1 MPFCSNCG
9 VQLANGAKFCQN
21 CGFPVQNMGGNGT
34 TQRTEYAGKIFKCP
48 NCGEIMDSFEAVCP
62 ACGYE
67 LRDAKASSAVKEFAM
82 KLEDIEAKRGAGR
95 HGSFGLHNI
104 LNVISKTDEQK
115 ISLIRSF
122 SIPNSKEDLLEFM
135 ILATSNINY
144 RAYASSDSLSRSEQ
158 ALDDAWAAKIK
169 QTYEKAKLLYK
180 EDDFFQKIEALYL
193 RYEKNLNKS
202 KKKGI
207 TKQALI
213 IFLALGWMPVAL
225 ISYFCVIA
233 PIKETNEVKRLEK
246 ITENVQE
253 ALNNGD
259 YKYALLLADSI
270 DYQRSDIAKEQKWDI
285 ERQHWVDIVLEEA
298 EKNGIILEY
307 TPTEDI
313 DNANE
318 SEETEGDLPT
328 ENDTEADKE

>member
-9 VQLANGAKFCQN
+9 VQLANGAKFCQK
-21 CGFPVQNMGGNGT
+21 CGLPVQNAKGNKT
-34 TQRTEYAGKIFKCP
+34 ANRTEYAGKIFKCP
-48 NCGEIMDSFEAVCP
+48 NCGETIDSFEATCP

-67 LRDAKASSAVKEFAM
+67 LRDAKVSSAIKEFAL
-82 KLEDIEAKRGAGR
+82 KLEAIEAKRGTER
-95 HGSFGLHNI
+95 YRGLN
-104 LNVISKTDEQK
+104 LLDKISKTDEQK

-144 RAYASSDSLSRSEQ
+144 RAYASSDSLSKIEQ
-158 ALDDAWAAKIK
+158 AIDDAWVTKIK
-169 QTYEKAKLLYK
+169 KAYEKAKLLYE
-180 EDDFFQKIEALYL
+180 EDGNFLQEIESMYSN
-193 RYEKNLNKS
+193 YEKNLNKS

-213 IFLALGWMPVAL
+213 IICAVGWVPIVL
-225 ISYFCVIA
+225 FGYWCIVN
-233 PIKETNEVKRLEK
+233 PIKEEYEVKRLEE

-253 ALNNGD
+253 ALNNKD

-270 DYQRSDIAKEQKWDI
+270 DYQRDNAAKEKKWDI
-285 ERQHWVDIVLEEA
+285 ERELWVDIVLEEA

-307 TPTEDI
+307 TPSEDI
-313 DNANE
+313 DNANK
-318 SEETEGDLPT
+318 SEETKGDLPT
-328 ENDTEADKE
+328 GNDSEADKE